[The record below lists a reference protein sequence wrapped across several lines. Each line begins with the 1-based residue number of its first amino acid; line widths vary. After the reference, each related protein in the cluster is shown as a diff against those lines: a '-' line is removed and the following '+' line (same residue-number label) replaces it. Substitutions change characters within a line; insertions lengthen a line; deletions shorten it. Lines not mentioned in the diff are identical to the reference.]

1 MTQTSLTRVGSIG
14 FYLSRGATRAERQLA
29 AQALGSIVVRGQT
42 GVKHALELRAAGWA
56 GELRLDPADYERP
69 HTKAHQGVLFGP
81 TTWLQDQ
88 QGLAVTEFVSPGT
101 YVPAGDTRAL
111 TAAIMTETAWLHS
124 AGSGRLSLALHREWL
139 HAPHLGGL
147 VRALAAARAP
157 LSLAFADE
165 NDPMRNVEAVSG
177 VIHLLGSVGD
187 VMITRADMLAYG
199 ALANGAAV
207 TAFGTGTSVR
217 HVVPPGSRAGG
228 GRRGVP
234 SVLVPSTL
242 SFKQVDM
249 LSRLPQ
255 NAQPRCLHSCC
266 QGALLSRFDSMSPRT
281 RDPHVH
287 NLIAAAEL
295 ANDLLSVAPTNRAG
309 WFKQLCIDAA
319 TESARIAALGRQPFP
334 VSDQVLAW
342 ATA

>member
-1 MTQTSLTRVGSIG
+1 M
-14 FYLSRGATRAERQLA
+14 
-29 AQALGSIVVRGQT
+29 
-42 GVKHALELRAAGWA
+42 
-56 GELRLDPADYERP
+56 
-69 HTKAHQGVLFGP
+69 
-81 TTWLQDQ
+81 
-88 QGLAVTEFVSPGT
+88 
-101 YVPAGDTRAL
+101 
-111 TAAIMTETAWLHS
+111 
-124 AGSGRLSLALHREWL
+124 
-139 HAPHLGGL
+139 
-147 VRALAAARAP
+147 AAARAP

-165 NDPMRNVEAVSG
+165 NDPMRNVEAVRG

-266 QGALLSRFDSMSPRT
+266 QGALLSRFDSMSPRA

-287 NLIAAAEL
+287 NLIAAAAEL
-295 ANDLLSVAPTNRAG
+295 ANDLLAVAPTNRAG

-319 TESARIAALGRQPFP
+319 AESARIAALGRQPFP